1 MAEIV
6 VLGAGLNGLATAMLL
21 ARDGHDVT
29 VLERDAAEPVDGGAD
44 RQWDAWD
51 RSGVNQFR
59 QIHLMMPRWR
69 ILMDRELPDVITQLE
84 AVGGAR
90 VNLVGMLPD
99 EATGGRRDGDE
110 QFETVTARRPVLEA
124 AVTAAAARTPGVTI
138 RRGVAV
144 TGLMTGTESI
154 AGVPH
159 VTGVTADGGQTYRA
173 DLVVDCTGRRSTMTP
188 MLGAIGGRPPM
199 EEREDSG
206 FLYYGRHFRSLDG
219 SLPEAHAVL
228 LQRFESLS
236 ILTLPCD
243 NGTWGV
249 GLITSS
255 KDKRLHGLRDTRA
268 WERALALYPLAA
280 HWADG
285 EPLTDIQVIAGI
297 EDRYRRFVVDDKPVV
312 TGLLAVGDSWAC
324 TNPSLGRGA
333 SIGMLHACGLRD
345 LLREVGPDKPD
356 VLARRFDEITES
368 TVTPLYRMTRSFDRH
383 RLAEIDGDIAGEPYE
398 TSDPSWAINKAMEV
412 AAQRDPDVL
421 RARTKIASVTATP
434 DEVFSQPGIL
444 DKVIALGAEAPQY
457 STPGAGRA
465 DLLAAL
471 D

>member
-29 VLERDAAEPVDGGAD
+29 LLERDAAEPSGDAD
-44 RQWDAWD
+44 RLWDTWE

-69 ILMDRELPDVITQLE
+69 ILMERELPDVITQLE

-90 VNLVGMLPD
+90 LSLVGMLPD
-99 EATGGRRDGDE
+99 EVTGGRRDGDE

-124 AVTAAAARTPGVTI
+124 AVTAVAARTPGVTI

-173 DLVVDCTGRRSTMTP
+173 DLVVDCTGRRSTMTR
-188 MLGAIGGRPPM
+188 MLGAIGGRPPI

-206 FLYYGRHFRSLDG
+206 FLYYGRHFRSSDG
-219 SLPEAHAVL
+219 SLPEARAVL

-255 KDKRLHGLRDTRA
+255 KDKRLRGLRDTRA
-268 WERALALYPLAA
+268 WERALALYPGAA

-356 VLARRFDEITES
+356 VLARRFDEVTES

-398 TSDPSWAINKAMEV
+398 TSDPGWAINKAMEV

-421 RARTKIASVTATP
+421 RARTRIVSVTATP

-444 DKVIALGAEAPQY
+444 DKVIALGADAPQY
-457 STPGAGRA
+457 STPGASRA
-465 DLLAAL
+465 DLLDAVG
-471 D
+471 